1 MSTQATR
8 LSAIRPAGA
17 PVLSVHEL
25 STVFYGRSG
34 PLTAVDRVSFDV
46 AEGEVVALVG
56 ESGSGKSVTALSI
69 MGLLDS
75 RVASIAG
82 GTIEFDGADL
92 RAMHEHEFCRLRG
105 NRIAMVF
112 QEPMTSLNPSLTI
125 GRQLTEGLE
134 VHRGISHHDALRQAE
149 ALLGSVG
156 ISDPSR
162 RLGGYPHEMSGGMR
176 QRVMVAMALSCRPR
190 LLIADE
196 PTTALDVTTQAQ
208 ILDLIKTLTAQSGT
222 AVVLITHDLGL
233 VARYAKRVNVMYSG
247 RLVEQAGVQ
256 RLFAQPQHP
265 YTRGLLASMPRLDLP
280 RQDSLMAIEGLPP
293 DLEER
298 DVGCAFRTRCPVAAA
313 RCSEPQPW
321 VDIVPGHRAACW
333 RAAVSAV

>member
-1 MSTQATR
+1 M
-8 LSAIRPAGA
+8 
-17 PVLSVHEL
+17 
-25 STVFYGRSG
+25 
-34 PLTAVDRVSFDV
+34 DRVSFDV
-46 AEGEVVALVG
+46 AEGEIVALVG

-75 RVASIAG
+75 RVAEVTG
-82 GTIEFDGADL
+82 GKIEFDGADL
-92 RAMHEHEFCRLRG
+92 RTMTEQQLCQLRG

-134 VHRGISHHDALRQAE
+134 VHQGISHSEAMRQA
-149 ALLGSVG
+149 ATLLASVG
-156 ISDPSR
+156 ISDSAQ
-162 RLGGYPHEMSGGMR
+162 RLDTYPHEMSGGMR

-208 ILDLIKTLTAQSGT
+208 ILDLIGVLTSQTGT
-222 AVVLITHDLGL
+222 AVVLITHDLGV
-233 VARYAKRVNVMYSG
+233 VARYAKRVNVMYGG
-247 RLVEQAGVQ
+247 RLVEQAPVR
-256 RLFAQPQHP
+256 RLFAEPHHP
-265 YTRGLLASMPRLDLP
+265 YTRALLASMPRLDRP

-293 DLEER
+293 SLDER
-298 DVGCAFRTRCPVAAA
+298 DSGCTFRTRCQLAMA

-321 VDIVPGHRAACW
+321 VEIAPGHRAACW
-333 RAAVSAV
+333 RAAEAQA